1 MLYIHTSKIANILGY
16 NKYITQE
23 KYIEIFIDYL
33 YKYKDELKELDKQ
46 ETNIEILN
54 SEEKYNNLINQVI
67 NDSTTENKESIKN
80 ILNNDITNTNNLIVS
95 TNNINSLIDELDY
108 NNLEKSKIK
117 KEIQR
122 TINCNY
128 GTNTENNG
136 IKRYEELTSLKVYN
150 NNAELY
156 TLDMLFYKICGKI
169 DGLCKKDN
177 IEYIFEIK
185 NRKNKIFNE
194 IPLYETVQLL
204 IYTKLLNNNN
214 IIFVQNMDDN
224 MKIEY
229 LKNYNNSLLLNEILN
244 KLNKYVTLIYNLQK
258 SNELRQLFLKK
269 NKRQKYKYIIE
280 FINN

>member
-33 YKYKDELKELDKQ
+33 YKYKDELKELDIQ

-108 NNLEKSKIK
+108 NTLEKGKIK
-117 KEIQR
+117 KEIHR

-194 IPLYETVQLL
+194 IPIYEKIQLL
-204 IYTKLLNNNN
+204 IYTKILNNNN